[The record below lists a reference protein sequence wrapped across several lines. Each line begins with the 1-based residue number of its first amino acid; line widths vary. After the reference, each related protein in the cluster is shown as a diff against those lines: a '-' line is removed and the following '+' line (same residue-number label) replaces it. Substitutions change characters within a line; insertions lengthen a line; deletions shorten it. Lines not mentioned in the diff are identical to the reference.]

1 MHGNVYLAPT
11 RVLVI
16 GQPLLREIVRGTV
29 ADDPRVEIAAELD
42 AASDLGDVVRRTAA
56 DVVVADLDGD
66 PPATGM
72 QLMRELRVRVISV
85 GRDGRESFLSIP
97 LGEVSPRRLLEVIAA
112 ASGPPFAESG
122 S

>member
-1 MHGNVYLAPT
+1 MRSALA
-11 RVLVI
+11 
-16 GQPLLREIVRGTV
+16 G
-29 ADDPRVEIAAELD
+29 DPHVEIAAELD
-42 AASDLGDVVRRTAA
+42 AGSDLTEVVRQTGA

-97 LGEVSPRRLLEVIAA
+97 LGEVSPRQLLEVIAA
-112 ASGPPFAESG
+112 ATRPPFTESG